1 MFLHFLLENFLLTVL
16 QTVDVA
22 QRLYAA
28 FICRQEPAVFR
39 AALRVGHNDAL
50 VNCQVFVSLFGILID
65 AGPNARE
72 DRAPTQARSATAG
85 TLTGSPEMSAV
96 I

>member
-1 MFLHFLLENFLLTVL
+1 MFLHFLLENFLLAVL

-72 DRAPTQARSATAG
+72 DRRADTATAG

>member
-1 MFLHFLLENFLLTVL
+1 MFLHFLLENFLLAVL

-39 AALRVGHNDAL
+39 AALRVGA
-50 VNCQVFVSLFGILID
+50 
-65 AGPNARE
+65 
-72 DRAPTQARSATAG
+72 
-85 TLTGSPEMSAV
+85 
-96 I
+96 